1 MARWLILFFSSLPIS
16 AKVCVYPSGTNIG
29 SYPKPEF
36 PLLVLMI
43 SPLGNEAGNGY
54 NFYQTYLWIKGQDKE
69 LMNRPVNYER
79 AQWEWNTDMYV
90 PQYPS
95 AEWLRYIG
103 ETGSD
108 RPVVPSEY
116 SHAMGNSNGNLWDQ
130 WKEIYKYP
138 NLQGGYIW
146 DWVDQGLL
154 RTDENGRKYWTYGGD
169 YGVNMPSDGNFC
181 CNGLVGPDRKPHPAM
196 AEVKYVHQNVMFSV
210 VDVTSGKYRVFNR
223 FYFTNLRKYTIQ
235 YELRANGMVLKKGK
249 LLLDVAPQ
257 AEKEFTIPVKNVQG
271 KAGVEYF
278 VHFSVVTTQPEL
290 LIPVGHEIAYEQFR
304 LPVTVDKAAY
314 KAAGPALNFK
324 EEGNNLIVSSS
335 KVYFEFN
342 RDSGLVTSYKV
353 DGTEYFDRGF
363 GVQPNFWRAPN
374 DNDYGNTNPKR
385 LLIWKTSSHNFNIS
399 NASISMEG
407 QNAVL
412 SVVYNLPAG
421 NQYLMDYR
429 IYPDGIINV
438 NVKFT
443 ATDQEAI
450 RTEVQE
456 DTHLATY
463 TPGKK
468 KENKDQLEVPRIGVR
483 FRIPQS
489 LNVVEYFG
497 RGHYLLPIFTGAYA
511 DKIGFRKS
519 MIVAFSLLS
528 VGYLGLGIL
537 PTLLEAAGLV
547 EYGKATR
554 FTGLP
559 DSDSR
564 WMIVPVLFVI
574 MVGGSFIKS
583 IISASVAK
591 ETTEANRARGYS
603 IFYMMVN
610 IGAFTGKTVIDPLRN
625 VIGEQAYIYINYFS
639 ATMTILALLS
649 VVLLY
654 KSTHTAGE
662 GKSMREI
669 GQGFLRIIT
678 NWRLLILILIITGF
692 WMVQQQL
699 YATMPKYVI
708 RMAGETAKPG
718 WIANVNPFV
727 VVCCV
732 SFVTRLMAKRSA
744 ITSMNIGM
752 FLIPFSA
759 LLMACGNLLGN
770 DVISGMSNITLMMI
784 AGIVIQALAECFIS
798 PRYLEYFSLQAPK
811 GEEGMYLGFSHL
823 HSFLSSIFG
832 FGIAGVL
839 LTKYCPDPVLFETR
853 EAWEAASTNAH
864 YIWYYFAAI
873 GLISALALLVFAKIT
888 QSIDKKKK
896 AKV

>member
-1 MARWLILFFSSLPIS
+1 MTQSPKNVSKGVTKAFWVSNTVELFERMAYYAVFIVLTIYLSSILGFNDLEAS
-16 AKVCVYPSGTNIG
+16 
-29 SYPKPEF
+29 
-36 PLLVLMI
+36 MI
-43 SPLGNEAGNGY
+43 SGL
-54 NFYQTYLWIKGQDKE
+54 F
-69 LMNRPVNYER
+69 
-79 AQWEWNTDMYV
+79 
-90 PQYPS
+90 S
-95 AEWLRYIG
+95 
-103 ETGSD
+103 
-108 RPVVPSEY
+108 
-116 SHAMGNSNGNLWDQ
+116 
-130 WKEIYKYP
+130 
-138 NLQGGYIW
+138 GG
-146 DWVDQGLL
+146 L
-154 RTDENGRKYWTYGGD
+154 
-169 YGVNMPSDGNFC
+169 
-181 CNGLVGPDRKPHPAM
+181 
-196 AEVKYVHQNVMFSV
+196 
-210 VDVTSGKYRVFNR
+210 
-223 FYFTNLRKYTIQ
+223 
-235 YELRANGMVLKKGK
+235 
-249 LLLDVAPQ
+249 
-257 AEKEFTIPVKNVQG
+257 
-271 KAGVEYF
+271 
-278 VHFSVVTTQPEL
+278 
-290 LIPVGHEIAYEQFR
+290 
-304 LPVTVDKAAY
+304 
-314 KAAGPALNFK
+314 
-324 EEGNNLIVSSS
+324 
-335 KVYFEFN
+335 
-342 RDSGLVTSYKV
+342 
-353 DGTEYFDRGF
+353 
-363 GVQPNFWRAPN
+363 
-374 DNDYGNTNPKR
+374 
-385 LLIWKTSSHNFNIS
+385 
-399 NASISMEG
+399 
-407 QNAVL
+407 
-412 SVVYNLPAG
+412 
-421 NQYLMDYR
+421 
-429 IYPDGIINV
+429 
-438 NVKFT
+438 
-443 ATDQEAI
+443 
-450 RTEVQE
+450 
-456 DTHLATY
+456 
-463 TPGKK
+463 
-468 KENKDQLEVPRIGVR
+468 
-483 FRIPQS
+483 
-489 LNVVEYFG
+489 
-497 RGHYLLPIFTGAYA
+497 YLLPIFTGAYA

-547 EYGKATR
+547 EYGTATR

-564 WMIVPVLFVI
+564 WIIVPVLFVI

-625 VIGEQAYIYINYFS
+625 VIGDQAYIYINYFS

-853 EAWEAASTNAH
+853 EAWEAASANAH

-888 QSIDKKKK
+888 ESIDKKKESSR
-896 AKV
+896 